1 MRRPR
6 TAVVVLAVG
15 LAALGV
21 VILIGSGWRG
31 LAVYAFLVGLAAA
44 LAVGTVVGGD
54 FLTGASRGR
63 FDDDERR

>member
-31 LAVYAFLVGLAAA
+31 LAVYAFLVGLAA
-44 LAVGTVVGGD
+44 GTVVGGD

-63 FDDDERR
+63 FDDDDRR